1 MKYYYHRHNTVKVC
15 VILVALCATKLYATE
30 SAIEQRLESYFQ
42 LLNSASRP
50 TDPAIF
56 SEASQ
61 FWLKGVQGQHPSVSR
76 FFLLHDPGEWAVKDI
91 QKAGDYAAVTI
102 AFDSS
107 NYTQPWLTQFELL
120 SVNGV
125 WMLTEFNDQTQRPFD
140 DSSGSQSEFVMAYLQ
155 TIEVAIAQR
164 DGTDDSEELNR
175 IKLFYES
182 GAGFW
187 KPGTVYSVG
196 FMLWMDQQAP
206 RSYEVISAIDSEV
219 TVRFNDTRRRG
230 DQAIRFTVSEERGRY
245 YLVQYINEALE
256 QQQKAQEEVAVQS
269 MQSLEQVTVGNNSSR
284 QVVDSQLNILAGAG
298 QGSGLYQVMSEVVE
312 RSEPLWVTS
321 KAARASLG
329 RLVGIYA
336 GMSAQ
341 ALSPDWNLVAEAQEG
356 KKQVVIARP
365 HSSEALG
372 AFSSLFDGIRF
383 QTIQASE
390 GWKIEHATAFR
401 D

>member
-1 MKYYYHRHNTVKVC
+1 MKYYYHRHNIVKVC

-50 TDPAIF
+50 TGPAIF

-298 QGSGLYQVMSEVVE
+298 QGSGLYQVMNEVVE

-341 ALSPDWNLVAEAQEG
+341 ALSPDWNLAVEALDG

-365 HSSEALG
+365 HSSEDLG